1 MQVMITEP
9 QSMLLEGET
18 DVPGRSPDC
27 CEVAHVDEDDNA
39 VDAVRK
45 SRTRSDIMFCGAPI
59 CSRWKVKN
67 QKFTTVLCMG

>member
-1 MQVMITEP
+1 VMITEP
-9 QSMLLEGET
+9 QRMLLECET

-27 CEVAHVDEDDNA
+27 CEVAHVYEEDTTRW
-39 VDAVRK
+39 DAVK
-45 SRTRSDIMFCGAPI
+45 VRTRRSDIMFCGAPI